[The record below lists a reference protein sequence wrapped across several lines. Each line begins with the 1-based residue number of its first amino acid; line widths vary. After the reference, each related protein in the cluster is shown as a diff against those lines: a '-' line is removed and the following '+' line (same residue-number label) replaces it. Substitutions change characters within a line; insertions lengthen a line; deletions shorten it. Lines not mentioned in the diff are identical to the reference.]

1 MSNNQ
6 GGLTYSVD
14 IVLCIDATASMGP
27 VIENVKSKALQLPD
41 DLVNAMAEK
50 DKAVTQLRLRVIAY
64 RDILHDS
71 ESSSIVASEFFTLPD
86 DRAGFDRFIGGIS
99 AEGGGDEPESGLEA
113 LAVAINS
120 AWTADGDRRRHVVV
134 IMTDASAHALEKGVG
149 KVPSAFA
156 SEVPSSFDELSDM
169 WTGGQ
174 TTRIGV
180 NSRRL
185 VLFTPEMAPWPTI
198 QEHWEQVT
206 MFPSQAGAGLSQ
218 IEYDE
223 IIDILVNSV

>member
-86 DRAGFDRFIGGIS
+86 DRAGFDRFIGGF
-99 AEGGGDEPESGLEA
+99 PLRV
-113 LAVAINS
+113 AVMSRSLDSRHLRWRSTRRGRPMAI
-120 AWTADGDRRRHVVV
+120 VVV
-134 IMTDASAHALEKGVG
+134 
-149 KVPSAFA
+149 
-156 SEVPSSFDELSDM
+156 M
-169 WTGGQ
+169 W
-174 TTRIGV
+174 
-180 NSRRL
+180 S
-185 VLFTPEMAPWPTI
+185 
-198 QEHWEQVT
+198 
-206 MFPSQAGAGLSQ
+206 
-218 IEYDE
+218 
-223 IIDILVNSV
+223 

>member
-1 MSNNQ
+1 MSSNQ

-41 DLVNAMAEK
+41 DLLNAMAVK
-50 DKAVTQLRLRVIAY
+50 DKAVTQLRLRVIAF

-113 LAVAINS
+113 LAVALNS
-120 AWTADGDRRRHVVV
+120 AWTADGDRRRHVIV
-134 IMTDASAHALEKGVG
+134 IMTDASAHPLEKGVG

-156 SEVPSSFDELSDM
+156 SQVPSSFDELSDM

-185 VLFTPEMAPWPTI
+185 VLFTPEMAPWSTI
-198 QEHWEQVT
+198 IEHWEQLVS
-206 MFPSQAGAGLSQ
+206 FPSQAGEGLSQ
-218 IEYDE
+218 VEYDE
-223 IIDILVNSV
+223 IIDIIANSV

>member
-6 GGLTYSVD
+6 GGLTYYVD
-14 IVLCIDATASMGP
+14 IVLCIDATGSMGP

-71 ESSSIVASEFFTLPD
+71 ETASMVASEFFTLPD
-86 DRAGFDRFIGGIS
+86 DRLGFDAFIGGIS
-99 AEGGGDEPESGLEA
+99 ADGGGDEPESGLEA

-120 AWTADGDRRRHVVV
+120 AWTADGDRRRHVIV
-134 IMTDASAHALEKGVG
+134 IMTDASAHPLEKGVG

-156 SEVPSSFDELSDM
+156 SQIPSSFDELSDM

-174 TTRIGV
+174 AT
-180 NSRRL
+180 L
-185 VLFTPEMAPWPTI
+185 VLFTPDMSPWSTI
-198 QEHWEQVT
+198 IQHWGNVV
-206 MFPSQAGAGLSQ
+206 MFPSQGGVVPSPV
-218 IEYDE
+218 EYDE
-223 IIDILVNSV
+223 IIDILVTGV